1 MLSRVSRQWPL
12 TWFQPL
18 ESSSS
23 SSSFSS
29 SIFLLHLHFFLSQFL
44 WIFSKNLF
52 KQPAFRLAGF
62 SFSASFFA
70 LLPWLFLLLSMQ
82 FSLTCLKEL
91 HSHEV
96 VWSVRHAARQDFIL
110 YAGIYSY
117 KFHLKDYCGGLLQ
130 VWGRLG
136 RSPGWA
142 QGTHCALLLPGV
154 PDPGLFRHC
163 CDNGHCYTKV
173 SREEW
178 KSHYNRSTSPYNP
191 R

>member
-1 MLSRVSRQWPL
+1 MATDLVSAVWVFFL
-12 TWFQPL
+12 
-18 ESSSS
+18 
-23 SSSFSS
+23 
-29 SIFLLHLHFFLSQFL
+29 FLLLLFFHLPPPPPFFFQVNSCES
-44 WIFSKNLF
+44 FSKNLF
-52 KQPAFRLAGF
+52 KQPAFRFAGF

-70 LLPWLFLLLSMQ
+70 LLPWLFLLLYKR
-82 FSLTCLKEL
+82 FSLTCLKVL